1 MSRGRKTVLEGKG
14 PAPQEEQ
21 GTVDKSPLMEMF
33 RELKEDINSR
43 FIEMKDFQESREH
56 LDGLQQQL
64 SNLALEESEQGEDR
78 RAWRTRRH

>member
-1 MSRGRKTVLEGKG
+1 MSRGRKTVPEGKG
-14 PAPQEEQ
+14 PAPQKEQ

-43 FIEMKDFQESREH
+43 FIEMKDFEESTRER

-64 SNLALEESEQGEDR
+64 SHLALEKSEEG
-78 RAWRTRRH
+78 